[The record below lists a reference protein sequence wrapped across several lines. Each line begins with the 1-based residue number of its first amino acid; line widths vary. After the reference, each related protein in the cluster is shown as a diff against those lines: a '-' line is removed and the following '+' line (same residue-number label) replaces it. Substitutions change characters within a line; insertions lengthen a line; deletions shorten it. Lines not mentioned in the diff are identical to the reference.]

1 MHAAQA
7 QVLFVI
13 VQYVFTIQTLSKMS
27 DDIIIDVMYASKCP
41 IKWHSSIHFCI
52 ETYLYRITHQP

>member
-27 DDIIIDVMYASKCP
+27 DDIMIDVMYASKCP

-52 ETYLYRITHQP
+52 ET